1 MAVGL
6 TTSPPASSVDV
17 SFTKGIVMNLM
28 FLLSLLLYMSGLS
41 PCNITFFS
49 YLSLF
54 YARRQPRLAL
64 QQAAAVA
71 VAVACWLVV
80 LQTIANLTTTG
91 AAL

>member
-28 FLLSLLLYMSGLS
+28 FLLSLS